1 MSSFDRLIDLKR
13 NSGFVYQDTDA
24 LAVFAPDLG
33 ARIFCELRGI
43 VLHRL
48 DIENVLHPNRPFN
61 NYGGN
66 NFWPAPE
73 GGRFGFNYDGDTW
86 RVQTAINDQP
96 FVLDAAGGATARA
109 VKETTLINRLG
120 TALDVVMHRTF
131 TAVPVPA
138 RLGLMHPAS
147 AFAYE
152 VEDGIEV
159 RNIADLE
166 DALIGCWTLEQF
178 EATDTT
184 ISFARVDNPSEAI
197 NYDFYENPGERIAI
211 ASRGFFYRTDGRKR
225 GQIGITKKSRPD
237 FVGFYDLQRRLL
249 CVREIVQEAEG
260 VYFNI
265 ADNDQPQG
273 PFSAQDVYSIFNG
286 DESLGFFELETVGGA
301 HVENGHLKG
310 SRLVS
315 RTSFA
320 LFDEAEPIRQFV
332 SKTLERGED

>member
-1 MSSFDRLIDLKR
+1 MRSFDKLIDMKR
-13 NSGFVYQDTDA
+13 NSGFVYQDA
-24 LAVFAPDLG
+24 NARVVFAPDLG
-33 ARIFCELRGI
+33 ARIFCELGGL

-48 DIENVLHPNRPFN
+48 DMENVLQPSRTFN

-73 GGRFGFNYDGDTW
+73 GGRFGFNYDGDIW

-138 RLGLMHPAS
+138 RLGLLHPAA

-152 VEDGIEV
+152 VEDCIEV
-159 RNIADLE
+159 RSTASLE

-178 EATDTT
+178 AASDTT

-197 NYDFYENPGERIAI
+197 NYDFYENPGERITI
-211 ASRGFFYRTDGRKR
+211 ASGGFFYRTDGRKR
-225 GQIGITKKSRPD
+225 GQIGIAKKSRPD
-237 FVGFYDLQRRLL
+237 FVGFHDLQRRLL
-249 CVREIVQEAEG
+249 CMREIVQEVEG
-260 VYFNI
+260 TYFNI

-273 PFSAQDVYSIFNG
+273 PFSAQDVFSIFNG
-286 DESLGFFELETVGGA
+286 DENLGFFELETVGGA
-301 HVENGHLKG
+301 HVEDKRLKG

-332 SKTLERGED
+332 SKTVEKGEE